1 MPGADRASA
10 NTVMLSDLTILP
22 ESQLTPVRTRDPAGI
37 VGRDK
42 IHLYALARLARQYA
56 DDATEW
62 PICARLVLSVLGWR
76 DANIR
81 LTSGIGVERLADAS
95 AGIADG

>member
-1 MPGADRASA
+1 
-10 NTVMLSDLTILP
+10 
-22 ESQLTPVRTRDPAGI
+22 
-37 VGRDK
+37 
-42 IHLYALARLARQYA
+42 LYALARLARQYA